1 MAILRFVTHPQVRIS
16 ADVPIPRWGLSDIGR
31 ARAEA
36 LTKQPWLAETT
47 RLISSG
53 ETKALETAAIVAA
66 AIGQT
71 IEVREQL
78 HENDRSATG
87 FVPSDRFEVLA
98 DAFFAHPAKSVEGW
112 ETAHAAQQRIV
123 HATADLRTCDTHNTH
138 KPNTHK
144 PNTHTHDTHK
154 HDTHKPNTHKP
165 NTHTHDTQSNAQT
178 NEGDILIIGHGAV
191 GTLLLCHLL
200 RIPITRIE
208 DQVGG
213 EAAPGGGNYWSYD
226 CATQTILHRW
236 RPIDPD
242 Q

>member
-1 MAILRFVTHPQVRIS
+1 MTKAKPPARIEIMAILRFVTHPQVRIS
-16 ADVPIPRWGLSDIGR
+16 ADIPVPRWGLNEIGR

-36 LTKQPWLAETT
+36 LTKQPWLAATT

-78 HENDRSATG
+78 HENDRSSTG
-87 FVPSDRFEVLA
+87 FVPPDRFETLA
-98 DAFFAHPAKSVEGW
+98 DAFFANPNESVEGW

-123 HATADLRTCDTHNTH
+123 HATADLRTYDTHHPPDTTH
-138 KPNTHK
+138 HPETPNYK
-144 PNTHTHDTHK
+144 
-154 HDTHKPNTHKP
+154 
-165 NTHTHDTQSNAQT
+165 S
-178 NEGDILIIGHGAV
+178 DILIIGHGAV

-200 RIPITRIE
+200 RIPFTRAE

-226 CATQTILHRW
+226 RATQTILHRW
-236 RPIDPD
+236 RPIER
-242 Q
+242 